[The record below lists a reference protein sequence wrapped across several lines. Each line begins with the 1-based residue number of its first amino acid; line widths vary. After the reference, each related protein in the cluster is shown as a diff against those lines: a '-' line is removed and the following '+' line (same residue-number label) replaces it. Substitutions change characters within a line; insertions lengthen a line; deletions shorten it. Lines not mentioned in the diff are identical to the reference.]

1 MSSTEGRNKA
11 KKIVVLVVIAATG
24 WVFLN
29 GGVFRKADASTTL
42 AQTAQEAAEVALSDT
57 IQQVAKWQ
65 QATGHADGAPHAGAM
80 FAGGKSLWG
89 ASMTVKWS
97 GGEAC
102 AIAGSLDG
110 GPAQVVV
117 SQDPAP
123 CTSNGIADLQQFICQ
138 AEKLPV
144 CPGRP

>member
-1 MSSTEGRNKA
+1 MSSNESRNKA
-11 KKIVVLVVIAATG
+11 KKIVVLVLIAATG

-29 GGVFRKADASTTL
+29 GGVFREAEASTTL
-42 AQTAQEAAEVALSDT
+42 AQTAQEAAEIALADT
-57 IQQVAKWQ
+57 VQQVAKWQ

-80 FAGGKSLWG
+80 FAGGNSLWG
-89 ASMTVKWS
+89 ASMMVKWS
-97 GGEAC
+97 EGEAC

-110 GPAQVVV
+110 GAAKVVV

-123 CTSNGIADLQQFICQ
+123 CTSDGIADLQQYICQ